1 MKGGNAALVEASC
14 QRCIHHHMVAWGLL
28 FPLASLMFG
37 THSLP
42 MRQKWPGVAHLTW
55 VVKMRSRSGGI
66 SHILFACN
74 INPTLPPGKGIGGAT
89 LDLVPSSLTAKSN
102 QTSTSSKLSLLYSR
116 LSGELAACVLLS
128 PLQLAD

>member
-74 INPTLPPGKGIGGAT
+74 INPPLPHISIKYAVPFTQGGTVPFMKKGT
-89 LDLVPSSLTAKSN
+89 VPFMQKGTRTGS
-102 QTSTSSKLSLLYSR
+102 
-116 LSGELAACVLLS
+116 EL
-128 PLQLAD
+128 PLPVSCPCKPD